1 MSQHAKR
8 MLAAAPAAEVHASGG
23 PCPRQ
28 RMVTCSNANNMRTT
42 MGSEKRTLAP
52 RPRCASE
59 PAVQSFGL
67 FLAWIDAWFTTCRAY
82 YRAAIAYEEL
92 YRLSDTE
99 LRQRGTTRQT
109 LARDI
114 TGFDVTHHVNC

>member
-42 MGSEKRTLAP
+42 MGSEKSTLAP

-67 FLAWIDAWFTTCRAY
+67 FLAWVDAWFTTCRAY

-92 YRLSDTE
+92 YRLSDAE
-99 LRQRGTTRQT
+99 LRHRGTTRRT
-109 LARDI
+109 LARDV
-114 TGFDVTHHVNC
+114 TGFDVTHHPNC